1 MKLKK
6 SFFNQKPPIFF
17 FKIYLFKLLIN
28 FVTGKKGEAAA
39 VLLRALEPE
48 NFNVNTKGPGLLTK
62 ALNIKKEFHKLNILD
77 SELIWVEDSKNK
89 FEIVESFRIGVH
101 EDLPE
106 KLRFYI
112 KDCSW
117 ISKK

>member
-1 MKLKK
+1 MEMDAGTILVYGVHN
-6 SFFNQKPPIFF
+6 SW
-17 FKIYLFKLLIN
+17 LIN
-28 FVTGKKGEAAA
+28 FVTGKKGDAAA

-48 NFNVNTKGPGLLTK
+48 NFDVNTKGPGLLTK
-62 ALNIKKEFHKLNILD
+62 ALNIKKEFHKLNILN
-77 SELIWVEDSKNK
+77 SELIWVEDSKKNK